1 MVVITP
7 LIGSLAM
14 GGANALLGMLGAGQQ
29 QAAAQQDWLNQRAQQ
44 DANTQFAQWQAGFN
58 QRLTDANQ
66 QHSYWQAT
74 LAHNQQL
81 AYVNSLRNF
90 ELSRAIAQAEVVG
103 QTRAAAGADFALQSQ
118 ALSQQLVETSM
129 ADAVAYQ
136 QYQVAALKA
145 RSTVA
150 ASGQEGSS
158 IDRLINDYARQQ
170 GDFAAIQQINEGL
183 RNRQFSRAQTAQVT
197 QYLSQYNSQQF
208 YEQQPY
214 LEPMAPFQPLPTL
227 LMPAAPTF
235 TGTGPSRSAGVLNGL
250 TGLMGGVQAGL
261 STYGALSNIAA
272 GGG

>member
-1 MVVITP
+1 MVVPVVGAAI
-7 LIGSLAM
+7 L
-14 GGANALLGMLGAGQQ
+14 GGINAGLNVLGAFQQ
-29 QAAAQQDWLNQRAQQ
+29 HAAEQQDWLNQRAQQ

-183 RNRQFSRAQTAQVT
+183 RSRQFSRAQTAQVT

-235 TGTGPSRSAGVLNGL
+235 TGTGPSGSALALNVLSGIY
-250 TGLMGGVQAGL
+250 GGANTGL
-261 STYGALSNIAA
+261 STFGTLSNIAA